1 MTINR
6 FFFIIIIVFLSLKIN
21 AQKNRIGFFYGLA
34 GNELIRSTSLDG
46 GASYD
51 GKGSDIFGI
60 NYQRI
65 LNKDL
70 YLETGLEY
78 SKNKIGITPPFYPG
92 IDLTPRQEDI
102 VLITI
107 PVYVKFTFFKYFF
120 VNGGTLIDFEIDR
133 TEYQSTDDQSGIGF
147 GGGIG
152 GQYTFRNFT
161 FYINPLFRYH
171 AVIPFQK
178 ENYQQ
183 HLTEAGI
190 KFGLDYNF

>member
-6 FFFIIIIVFLSLKIN
+6 FFFIIIIAFLSLEIN
-21 AQKNRIGFFYGLA
+21 AQKNRISVFYGFT
-34 GNELIRSTSLDG
+34 GNELLRNEDLVG
-46 GASYD
+46 GPSYD

-60 NYQRI
+60 NYQRA
-65 LNKDL
+65 LNKDIS
-70 YLETGLEY
+70 LETGLEY
-78 SKNKIGITPPFYPG
+78 SKNKIGITPSFYPG

-102 VLITI
+102 ELITI

-120 VNGGTLIDFEIDR
+120 VNGGTLIDFEINRED
-133 TEYQSTDDQSGIGF
+133 YLSTDEQSGIGF
-147 GGGIG
+147 GAGIG

-161 FYINPLFRYH
+161 FYINPLLRYH
-171 AVIPFQK
+171 ALIPFHK

-190 KFGLDYNF
+190 KFGLGYNF